1 MTLSTASISVTYLNL
16 TLVMLSWSVASVN
29 QGKLLQISQ
38 LNASFKLWKIKIYIL
53 MIKEIYDF
61 L

>member
-38 LNASFKLWKIKIYIL
+38 LNASFKLWKIKIYIS